1 MCINSGRGML
11 RASPHL
17 TQQPITEA
25 VMSISIYTQTI
36 SEFCKE
42 LNPNFNTHEFWNEE
56 MDPLYYED
64 AYVQSPWMKG
74 KKHTPESIQLM
85 RESSTGKKHS
95 EATKK
100 KMSESHMGQRPWN
113 KGKTGMK
120 HTPESI
126 QKMSEVKKGY
136 KHKPESIQK
145 MRETQT
151 GVRQTEES
159 KRKISE
165 SLKRTFAKK
174 KEDGIIDD
182 RSYMKTEEY
191 RKMQSEAQKLRYA
204 RKKLQQEKK
213 L

>member
-1 MCINSGRGML
+1 
-11 RASPHL
+11 
-17 TQQPITEA
+17 
-25 VMSISIYTQTI
+25 MSISIYTQTI

-74 KKHTPESIQLM
+74 KKHT
-85 RESSTGKKHS
+85 
-95 EATKK
+95 
-100 KMSESHMGQRPWN
+100 
-113 KGKTGMK
+113 
-120 HTPESI
+120 
-126 QKMSEVKKGY
+126 
-136 KHKPESIQK
+136 PESIQK